1 MQRAMLTLSELLA
14 RQTPIRIVSRRKARV
29 VNGQTS
35 PERPRSGWGRIRYDR
50 IHCAV
55 DRYTDPSGS
64 KAVADMGS
72 DSCFIESRI
81 VSAGCDS
88 EASLMTLSSPVRAVM
103 GWVGSNHKNFW

>member
-1 MQRAMLTLSELLA
+1 MQRLMLALSELLA
-14 RQTPIRIVSRRKARV
+14 PQTPIRIVSRRKARV

-55 DRYTDPSGS
+55 ERYTDKRSGPT
-64 KAVADMGS
+64 AAADVVS

-81 VSAGCDS
+81 VSAGCGL
-88 EASLMTLSSPVRAVM
+88 ENSLMTPFSPVRAVM
-103 GWVGSNHKNFW
+103 GW